1 MKISMIQM
9 DMRLGEPDYNFAH
22 AEALIRKTVETE
34 HPDVVTLP
42 ETWNVGFFPKEN
54 LEQLADQDGARTK
67 SVIGALAKELSVNI
81 VAGSVANMRDGVL
94 YNTAFIFDRNGEV
107 VAEYDKTHL
116 FTPSG
121 EHNFFAWGGKVVDF
135 ELDGIHCGI
144 VICYD
149 VRFTELVR
157 TLALRGIQLLFVVA
171 QWPELRTYHWD
182 TLNRARAIEN
192 QMFVAC
198 TNSCA
203 MAGQTKNAGHSALID
218 PWGETVVAG
227 QGEEAILTA
236 EADLSIVENIRSS
249 INVYRDRRPQLYEI
263 K

>member
-1 MKISMIQM
+1 MKISIIQM

-22 AEALIRKTVETE
+22 AQELIRKTVEAE

-81 VAGSVANMRDGVL
+81 VAGSVANLRDGAL
-94 YNTAFIFDRNGEV
+94 YNTAFVFDRNGEV

-121 EHNFFAWGGKVVDF
+121 EHNFFAWGRKAVDF
-135 ELDGIHCGI
+135 ELDGVHCGI
-144 VICYD
+144 IICYD

-192 QMFVAC
+192 QMFVVC

-227 QGEEAILTA
+227 QGEEVVLTG
-236 EADLSIVENIRSS
+236 EADLSIVENIRNS